1 MADEQFLS
9 QLTELLNQTT
19 APNSA
24 VIKSASNKLQKEF
37 YPLGQSVPALVQIMQ
52 QNQSQQIRQLAAV
65 EVRKLISNHW
75 DDLDDSLRTQ
85 IRGALLQFTLQEPS
99 SLVRHASARVIS
111 EIAKIDLPNNAWPDL
126 PAYLHKAATSASA
139 SERELGVYI
148 LYTLLDTMEETF
160 ADKIGELFS
169 LFSHTINDP
178 ESQIVRT
185 NTLLALGKIS
195 EIIDSQEHIQ
205 MFRQFIPGM
214 VGVLKQLIDQSDE
227 KAVSQAFDVFQT
239 LLWVDSAIISKSLG
253 ELIQFML
260 EMVKEKNVDTE
271 FRSLALQ
278 FLSNCVRFKKMKVQS
293 LKVGPVLTSVALA
306 IAGEE
311 MEDMDDDDDENNIA
325 RLSLRLIDI
334 LSTSLP
340 PSQVMNVL
348 VTEIPKYASSPNA
361 NYRRAGLLALCV
373 AVEGAPD
380 FLSTQLKI
388 VLPIILQGL
397 SDSVLDVRV
406 AALQAL
412 AQLADELQDTISK
425 EHEVLLPL
433 VFNMM
438 ETTDLKVANA
448 ACTALDAMIETMEK
462 EVIARYLQTLMT
474 RLLELLAQPS
484 NDVTVKAPII
494 AAIGSAAHAAKNE
507 FLPYFDATVRT
518 FEPYL
523 SLTEGEKEL
532 DVKGTCF
539 DSLGA
544 IANAVGKDAFSPYA
558 APAVQAAYECLQT
571 NHNRLRECV
580 FLFFGVLAK
589 VYGAEF
595 APFLPKIMPEIF
607 KCLEQDETGH
617 SEKEDLDIVD
627 ADEEDIWQNIT
638 VNSGLAME
646 KEIAADTIGDLVAG
660 TKEAFLP
667 YLEETSNALVDLT
680 THFYEG
686 IRKAAIGSL
695 WRAVG
700 TVYEVSS
707 PQKWQPGLPLK
718 VPLAETV
725 TTYSAMVRKATLE
738 AFGEEDDRSTA
749 TVICDNICETIRLCG
764 PGIVGNDLEPIAT
777 MILSILKKQHLC
789 QTQDDDPEEEDVE
802 DAAEYDILL
811 VESAMDV
818 VVSLAAAFA
827 GDFDNYFRIFCPVIL
842 KYCSNSTI
850 GERKAGVGALAET
863 VNGMKSSVTPYT
875 SQLLKAFVHRL
886 SDESI
891 EVRSNA
897 VYGYGLLAEYSQSPQ
912 EIVASYPK
920 SLQRLQQCLVSDSEN
935 YRCVANICGCVARMA
950 YCHSDSVPL
959 GDVLPALVYS
969 MPLKDGY
976 EENDPI
982 FRLVVQLYKSNNP
995 TIHGLTAQILKVL
1008 EHIFANDSEDN
1019 KQFEFVETRQEV
1031 CELLRYINQSNPGAI
1046 QSPVLLK
1053 AIQG

>member
-1 MADEQFLS
+1 MADAQFLS

-24 VIKSASNKLQKEF
+24 AIKSASNKLQKEF
-37 YPLGQSVPALVQIMQ
+37 YPLPQSVAALIQIMQ
-52 QNQSQQIRQLAAV
+52 QNQSQQIRQLGAV

-75 DDLDDSLRTQ
+75 DDLDESIRVQ
-85 IRGALLQFTLQEPS
+85 IRHSLLQSTLQEPS
-99 SLVRHASARVIS
+99 PLVRHASSRVIS
-111 EIAKIDLPNNAWPDL
+111 EIAKIDLPHNAWSDL
-126 PAYLHKAATSASA
+126 PEYLHKAATSASA
-139 SERELGVYI
+139 SEREVGVYI

-160 ADKIGELFS
+160 GDKVGELFS

-178 ESQIVRT
+178 ESQAVRT

-195 EIIDSQEHIQ
+195 EIIESQDHIQ

-214 VGVLKQLIDQSDE
+214 VGVLKQLIDQNDE
-227 KAVSQAFDVFQT
+227 KAVSQAFEVFQT
-239 LLWVDSAIISKSLG
+239 LLWVDSAIVSKSLG
-253 ELIQFML
+253 DLIQFML
-260 EMVKEKNVDTE
+260 EMAKEKNVDAE

-278 FLSNCVRFKKMKVQS
+278 FLSNSVRFKKMKVQS
-293 LKVGPVLTSVALA
+293 LKVGPVLTSAALA

-311 MEDMDDDDDENNIA
+311 VEDMDDDDDENNVA

-348 VTEIPKYASSPNA
+348 ITEIPKYASSPNG

-373 AVEGAPD
+373 AVEGAPE
-380 FLSTQLKI
+380 FLSTQIKI

-412 AQLADELQDTISK
+412 AQLADELQDTVSK
-425 EHEVLLPL
+425 EHQVLLPL

-438 ETTDLKVANA
+438 ETTDLKVAKA

-462 EVIARYLQTLMT
+462 DVIARYLQTLMT

-507 FLPYFDATVRT
+507 FLPYFDSTIRT

-544 IANAVGKDAFSPYA
+544 MANAVGKDAFSPYA
-558 APAVQAAYECLQT
+558 APVVQAAYECLQT

-595 APFLPKIMPEIF
+595 AAFLPKIMPELF
-607 KCLEQDETGH
+607 KCLEQDETGYE
-617 SEKEDLDIVD
+617 EKEDVDIGD
-627 ADEEDIWQNIT
+627 ADEEDIWQNLT

-646 KEIAADTIGDLVAG
+646 KEIAADAIGDLVAG

-667 YLEETSNALVDLT
+667 YLEESSKVLIDLMS
-680 THFYEG
+680 HFYEG

-707 PQKWQPGLPLK
+707 PPKWQPGLPLK
-718 VPLAETV
+718 VPLTETV
-725 TTYSAMVRKATLE
+725 ASYSAMVRKATLE
-738 AFGEEDDRSTA
+738 AFGEEDDRATA
-749 TVICDNICETIRLCG
+749 TVVCDNLCEIIRLCG

-777 MILSILKKQHLC
+777 TILSILKKQHVC
-789 QTQDDDPEEEDVE
+789 QTQDDDPEEEDIE

-818 VVSLAAAFA
+818 IVSLAAAFA

-842 KYCSNSTI
+842 KYCSNSTA
-850 GERKAGVGALAET
+850 GERKAGVGALAEI
-863 VNGMKSSVTPYT
+863 VNGMKSSITPYT

-912 EIVASYPK
+912 EIVTTYPK
-920 SLQRLQQCLVSDSEN
+920 CLQRLQQCLVSDSDN
-935 YRCVANICGCVARMA
+935 DRCVANICGCVARMT
-950 YCHSDSVPL
+950 YSHSEDVPL
-959 GDVLPALVYS
+959 GDVLPALLYS
-969 MPLKDGY
+969 LPLKDGC

-982 FRLVVQLYKSNNP
+982 FRLVVQLYKSNNS
-995 TIHGLTAQILKVL
+995 TIHGLTEQVLKVL
-1008 EHIFANDSEDN
+1008 EHIFAADCEDN
-1019 KQFEFVETRQEV
+1019 KQFEFDETRQEV
-1031 CELLRYINQSNPGAI
+1031 IELLRYINQSNPGAI
-1046 QSPVLLK
+1046 KSSILLK

>member
-1 MADEQFLS
+1 MADAQFLS

-75 DDLDDSLRTQ
+75 DDLDESLRTQ
-85 IRGALLQFTLQEPS
+85 IRGALLQLTLQEPS

-126 PAYLHKAATSASA
+126 PPYLQKAATSASA

-205 MFRQFIPGM
+205 TFRQFIPGM

-260 EMVKEKNVDTE
+260 ELAKEKNVDTE
-271 FRSLALQ
+271 SRSLALQ

-293 LKVGPVLTSVALA
+293 LKVGPVLTSAALA

-373 AVEGAPD
+373 AVEGAPE

-397 SDSVLDVRV
+397 SDGVLDVRV

-438 ETTDLKVANA
+438 ETTDLKVAKA

-507 FLPYFDATVRT
+507 FLPYFDATVRS

-544 IANAVGKDAFSPYA
+544 IANAVGKDAFGPYA
-558 APAVQAAYECLQT
+558 SPAVQAAYECLQT

-607 KCLEQDETGH
+607 KCLEQDETGP
-617 SEKEDLDIVD
+617 SEKEDLDIGD

-700 TVYEVSS
+700 TVYEVSG
-707 PQKWQPGLPLK
+707 PRKWRPGLPLK
-718 VPLAETV
+718 VPLTETV

-749 TVICDNICETIRLCG
+749 TVICDNLCETFRLCG

-789 QTQDDDPEEEDVE
+789 QTQDDDPEEEDIE

-842 KYCSNSTI
+842 KYCSNSTM
-850 GERKAGVGALAET
+850 GERKAGVGALAEI
-863 VNGMKSSVTPYT
+863 VNGMKGSVTPYT

-912 EIVASYPK
+912 EIVATYPK

-935 YRCVANICGCVARMA
+935 DRCVANICGCVARMA
-950 YCHSDSVPL
+950 YSHSESVPL

-969 MPLKDGY
+969 LPLKDGY

-995 TIHGLTAQILKVL
+995 AIHGLTAQILKVL
-1008 EHIFANDSEDN
+1008 EHVFANDSEEN

>member
-1 MADEQFLS
+1 MADAQFVT

-37 YPLGQSVPALVQIMQ
+37 YTLPQSVPALVQIMQ

-65 EVRKLISNHW
+65 EVRKLISSHW
-75 DDLDDSLRTQ
+75 DDVDESLRTQ
-85 IRGALLQFTLQEPS
+85 IRGALLQFVLQEPS
-99 SLVRHASARVIS
+99 SIVRHAVSRVIS
-111 EIAKIDLPNNAWPDL
+111 EIAKIDLPNNSWLDL
-126 PAYLHKAATSASA
+126 PAYLQRAATSSSA

-160 ADKIGELFS
+160 ADKIGQLFS

-178 ESQIVRT
+178 ESQTVRT

-195 EIIDSQEHIQ
+195 EIIESQEHIQ
-205 MFRQFIPGM
+205 MFREFIPGM
-214 VGVLKQLIDQSDE
+214 VGVLKQLIDQSEE
-227 KAVSQAFDVFQT
+227 KAVNQAFDVFQT
-239 LLWVDSAIISKSLG
+239 LLWVDSAIVSKSLG
-253 ELIQFML
+253 DLIQFML
-260 EMVKEKNVDTE
+260 ELAKQKNVDTE

-293 LKVGPVLTSVALA
+293 LKVGPVLTSTALLL
-306 IAGEE
+306 AGEE
-311 MEDMDDDDDENNIA
+311 MEDMEDDDDDNSVA

-348 VTEIPKYASSPNA
+348 VTEIPQYASSPNA

-373 AVEGAPD
+373 AVEGAPE

-388 VLPIILQGL
+388 VLPIILQAL
-397 SDSVLDVRV
+397 SDSVLEVRV

-438 ETTDLKVANA
+438 ETTDLKIAKA

-484 NDVTVKAPII
+484 NDVTVKSPII
-494 AAIGSAAHAAKNE
+494 AAIGSAAHASKNE
-507 FLPYFDATVRT
+507 FLPYFDATVRSL
-518 FEPYL
+518 EPYL
-523 SLTEGEKEL
+523 SISEGEKEL

-539 DSLGA
+539 DTLGA
-544 IANAVGKDAFSPYA
+544 IATAVGKGAFSPYA

-571 NHNRLRECV
+571 NHNRLRECA

-607 KCLEQDETGH
+607 KCLEQDETGYD
-617 SEKEDLDIVD
+617 EKEDADIGD

-667 YLEETSNALVDLT
+667 YLEESSKALIDLT

-700 TVYEVSS
+700 TVYEVSNPS
-707 PQKWQPGLPLK
+707 KWQPGLPLK
-718 VPLAETV
+718 VPLAEAV
-725 TTYSAMVRKATLE
+725 TTFAAMVRKATLE

-749 TVICDNICETIRLCG
+749 TVICDNLCEIIRLCG
-764 PGIVGNDLEPIAT
+764 PGIIGNDLEPIAT
-777 MILSILKKQHLC
+777 VILSILKKQHLC
-789 QTQDDDPEEEDVE
+789 QTQEEDPEEEDVE

-818 VVSLAAAFA
+818 VVSLAAAFSA
-827 GDFDNYFRIFCPVIL
+827 DFDNYFRTFCPVIL
-842 KYCSNSTI
+842 KYCSSSTV
-850 GERKAGVGALAET
+850 GERKAGIGALAEII
-863 VNGMKSSVTPYT
+863 NGLKSSITPYT

-891 EVRSNA
+891 DVRSNA

-912 EIVASYPK
+912 EIIATYAK

-935 YRCVANICGCVARMA
+935 DRCVANICGCVARMA
-950 YCHSDSVPL
+950 YSHSENVPL
-959 GDVLPALVYS
+959 GDVLPALIYS
-969 MPLKDGY
+969 LPLKDGC

-982 FRLVVQLYKSNNP
+982 FRLVVQLYKNNNS
-995 TIHGLTAQILKVL
+995 TIQGLTAQILKVL
-1008 EHIFANDSEDN
+1008 EHIFANDSEDK

-1031 CELLRYINQSNPGAI
+1031 RELLRYINQSNPGAI

-1053 AIQG
+1053 TIQG

>member
-1 MADEQFLS
+1 MADAQFVAE
-9 QLTELLNQTT
+9 LTELLNQTT

-37 YPLGQSVPALVQIMQ
+37 YIRSQSVPALVQIMQ

-65 EVRKLISNHW
+65 EVRKLISTHW
-75 DDLDDSLRTQ
+75 DDVDESLRTQ
-85 IRGALLQFTLQEPS
+85 IRGSLLQFALQEPS
-99 SLVRHASARVIS
+99 SIVRHAASRVIS
-111 EIAKIDLPNNAWPDL
+111 EIAKIDLPNNSWLDL
-126 PAYLHKAATSASA
+126 PAYLQRAATSSSA

-160 ADKIGELFS
+160 ADKIGQLFS
-169 LFSHTINDP
+169 LFQHTINDP
-178 ESQIVRT
+178 ESQTVRT

-205 MFRQFIPGM
+205 IFRQFIPSM
-214 VGVLKQLIDQSDE
+214 VGVLKQLIDQSE
-227 KAVSQAFDVFQT
+227 GKAVDQAFDVFQT
-239 LLWVDSAIISKSLG
+239 LLWVDSAIVSKSLG
-253 ELIQFML
+253 DLIQFML
-260 EMVKEKNVDTE
+260 ELAKEKQVDEE

-278 FLSNCVRFKKMKVQS
+278 FLSNSVRFKKMKVQS
-293 LKVGPVLTSVALA
+293 LKVGPVLTSTALFLA
-306 IAGEE
+306 AEE
-311 MEDMDDDDDENNIA
+311 MEGMEDDDDDNSVA

-348 VTEIPKYASSPNA
+348 VTEIPQYASSPNA
-361 NYRRAGLLALCV
+361 NHRRAGLLALCV
-373 AVEGAPD
+373 AVEGAPE

-388 VLPIILQGL
+388 VLPIILQAL
-397 SDSVLDVRV
+397 SDSVLEVRV

-412 AQLADELQDTISK
+412 AQLADELQDSISK

-438 ETTDLKVANA
+438 ETTDLKVAKA

-474 RLLELLAQPS
+474 RLLELLAQPA
-484 NDVTVKAPII
+484 NDVTVKSPII

-507 FLPYFDATVRT
+507 FLPYFDATVRSL
-518 FEPYL
+518 EPYL
-523 SLTEGEKEL
+523 AISEGEKEL

-544 IANAVGKDAFSPYA
+544 IATAVGKDAFSPYA
-558 APAVQAAYECLQT
+558 APAVQAAYDCLQT

-607 KCLEQDETGH
+607 KCLEQDETGFD
-617 SEKEDLDIVD
+617 EKEDLDIGD
-627 ADEEDIWQNIT
+627 ADEEDIWQNLT

-667 YLEETSNALVDLT
+667 YLEESSKVLIDLT
-680 THFYEG
+680 AHFYEG

-700 TVYEVSS
+700 TVYEVSN
-707 PQKWQPGLPLK
+707 PTKWQPGLPLK
-718 VPLAETV
+718 VPLAEAV
-725 TTYSAMVRKATLE
+725 TTYAAMVRKATIE
-738 AFGEEDDRSTA
+738 IFGEEDDRSTA
-749 TVICDNICETIRLCG
+749 TVICDNLCEIIRLCG
-764 PGIVGNDLEPIAT
+764 PGIIGNDLEPIAT
-777 MILSILKKQHLC
+777 VILSILKKQHLC
-789 QTQDDDPEEEDVE
+789 QTQEDDPEEEDVE

-818 VVSLAAAFA
+818 VVSLAAAFS
-827 GDFDNYFRIFCPVIL
+827 GDFDNYFRTFCPVIL
-842 KYCSNSTI
+842 KYCSSSTA
-850 GERKAGVGALAET
+850 GERKAGVGALAEI
-863 VNGMKSSVTPYT
+863 VNGLKSSITPYT

-891 EVRSNA
+891 DVRSNA

-912 EIVASYPK
+912 EIIATYAK

-935 YRCVANICGCVARMA
+935 HRCVANICGCVARMA
-950 YCHSDSVPL
+950 YSHSENVPL
-959 GDVLPALVYS
+959 SDVLPALIYS
-969 MPLKDGY
+969 LPLKDGC

-982 FRLVVQLYKSNNP
+982 FRLVVQLYKNNNS
-995 TIHGLTAQILKVL
+995 TIQGLTPQILKVL
-1008 EHIFANDSEDN
+1008 EHIFANDSEHN
-1019 KQFEFVETRQEV
+1019 KQFEFDETRQEV
-1031 CELLRYINQSNPGAI
+1031 RELLRYINQYNPGAI

-1053 AIQG
+1053 TIQG